1 MMSQIYQDSRSQVA
15 APLVLVAAIIAIF
28 IGLQLQQYLQ
38 VACIVRGEC
47 YGRGDWLYL
56 VSLISVPVT
65 TVMMA
70 TGLLLVLSLLAPF
83 LFPLRFLQAQGLFA
97 EVNKQSVVATARLLS
112 MVSGILFILASMIAW
127 WFSIH

>member
-15 APLVLVAAIIAIF
+15 VPLVLVAAVIATF

-47 YGRGDWLYL
+47 YGRDDWLYL

-65 TVMMA
+65 TLMMA
-70 TGLLLVLSLLAPF
+70 SGLLLVFSLLAPF
-83 LFPLRFLQAQGLFA
+83 LFPLRFLQAQELFT
-97 EVNKQSVVATARLLS
+97 EVGQQSVSATAKLLALI
-112 MVSGILFILASMIAW
+112 SGIIFVLVGVIAW
-127 WFSIH
+127 WFLLN

>member
-1 MMSQIYQDSRSQVA
+1 MTEMYEKTRSEVA
-15 APLVLVAAIIAIF
+15 APLVLLAGIVATF
-28 IGLQLQQYLQ
+28 VGLQLQQYLQ
-38 VACIVRGEC
+38 VACMMRGEC

-83 LFPLRFLQAQGLFA
+83 MFPLRFLQTQGLFT
-97 EVNKQSVVATARLLS
+97 EVSQQAVSATARLLS
-112 MVSGILFILASMIAW
+112 LVSGVLFVLACVLAW
-127 WFSIH
+127 WFSLN